1 MKSLFTFRGSSRG
14 DRRDAGITFSSTG
27 PRHWLVSC
35 AVAVFGI
42 CAADAAEP
50 FQFVDGDVV
59 VFAGNTV
66 TERAQNYGHVETA
79 LTLAAGEGKK
89 VTFRNLG
96 WSGDSVYGDARSY
109 FGPPQEGFDRLQKAV
124 GEIKPTVMFF
134 QYGSVAAMTEGD
146 NWTQAKAAD
155 GHGGMDR
162 FLFGYHRLLDAV
174 TKSAGGQLRE
184 IVIATPPPLENV
196 GAPMPDQTARN
207 KRLAEY
213 RDAIAELARKRGHR
227 LVDLFAMMGGD
238 TFNGSKPASPQLTE
252 NGVHY
257 TAEGYRIL
265 ANQLTTGLG
274 LAAYDYQSGVASAEA
289 LRESIVAKNRLFFHK
304 WRPANETYLFL
315 FRKHEQGQNAK
326 EMPMFDPLISEKE
339 SEIAKLKTAVMGELG
354 AKK

>member
-1 MKSLFTFRGSSRG
+1 M
-14 DRRDAGITFSSTG
+14 
-27 PRHWLVSC
+27 
-35 AVAVFGI
+35 
-42 CAADAAEP
+42 
-50 FQFVDGDVV
+50 
-59 VFAGNTV
+59 
-66 TERAQNYGHVETA
+66 
-79 LTLAAGEGKK
+79 
-89 VTFRNLG
+89 
-96 WSGDSVYGDARSY
+96 
-109 FGPPQEGFDRLQKAV
+109 QKAV
-124 GEIKPTVMFF
+124 GELKPTVMFF
-134 QYGSVAAMTEGD
+134 QYGAVAAMTGGD
-146 NWTQAKAAD
+146 KWTGAKAAAE
-155 GHGGMDR
+155 HSGMDR
-162 FLFGYHRLLDAV
+162 FLFGYNRLLDAV

-184 IVIATPPPLENV
+184 IVIVTPPPLENV

-238 TFNGSKPASPQLTE
+238 TFDGSKQASPQLTE

-257 TAEGYRIL
+257 TAEGYRRL
-265 ANQLTTGLG
+265 ARELSAGLG

-339 SEIAKLKTAVMGELG
+339 SEIGKLKTAVMAELG